1 MKTALITGASYG
13 IGETFARELAGRK
26 TNLILV
32 ARSEDKLQQ
41 LATELE
47 ERCQIEASVIAQ
59 DLTEP
64 AAGTKLFETVMQK
77 GLSVDLLINNAGFG
91 DYGNFA
97 DRELERQLDIVQL
110 NIKVLVELTHLFL
123 NQMRERRSGSI
134 INVSSI
140 AGFQPI
146 PYMSVYAASKAFVLS
161 FSEAIRAEN
170 KNTGVSIQVLC
181 PGPTE
186 SNFFD
191 NAKFPQ
197 SVAATSS
204 QNYASSEE
212 VVRDSLD
219 ALDKD
224 TSTVVTGG
232 LMNQVIVNLPRF
244 LPRNLVVNAIEKQFK
259 NI

>member
-13 IGETFARELAGRK
+13 IGAAFARELAARK

-47 ERCQIEASVIAQ
+47 ERHGIKAEAIAQ

-64 AAGTKLFETVMQK
+64 AAGTKLFESVAQK
-77 GLSVDLLINNAGFG
+77 GLTVDLLVNNAGFG
-91 DYGNFA
+91 DYGTFG
-97 DRELERQLDIVQL
+97 DRDLQRQLDMVQL
-110 NIKVLVELTHLFL
+110 NITVLVELTHLFL

-140 AGFQPI
+140 GGFQPM
-146 PYMSVYAASKAFVLS
+146 PYMSVYAASKAFVLN
-161 FSEAIRAEN
+161 FTEALRAEN
-170 KNTGVSIQVLC
+170 QNTGVTLQALC

-186 SNFFD
+186 SNFFE

-197 SVAATSS
+197 SVDATSS

-219 ALDKD
+219 ALDKNQ
-224 TSTVVTGG
+224 SNVVTGSFI
-232 LMNQVIVNLPRF
+232 NQVIVNLPRF
-244 LPRNLVVNAIEKQFK
+244 LPREMLVNTIEKQFR
-259 NI
+259 NS

>member
-13 IGETFARELAGRK
+13 IGAAFARELAGRK

-41 LATELE
+41 LATELQNKF
-47 ERCQIEASVIAQ
+47 QIEASVIVR
-59 DLTEP
+59 DLSEP
-64 AAGTKLFETVMQK
+64 AAGTKLFETITQK
-77 GLSVDLLINNAGFG
+77 GLSVDILINNAGFG
-91 DYGNFA
+91 DYGNFC
-97 DRELERQLDIVQL
+97 DRELERQLDMVQL

-161 FSEAIRAEN
+161 FTEALRAEN

-186 SNFFD
+186 SNFFE

-204 QNYASSEE
+204 GNYASSEE

-219 ALDKD
+219 ALEKNQ
-224 TSTVVTGG
+224 STVVTGSFF
-232 LMNQVIVNLPRF
+232 NQIIVNLPRF
-244 LPRNLVVNAIEKQFK
+244 LPREILVNAIEKQFK
-259 NI
+259 NT

>member
-13 IGETFARELAGRK
+13 IGATFARELAGRK
-26 TNLILV
+26 TDLILV

-41 LATELE
+41 LATELQE
-47 ERCQIEASVIAQ
+47 QHGIKAEAIAQ

-64 AAGTKLFETVMQK
+64 AAGTKLFESVTQK
-77 GLSVDLLINNAGFG
+77 GSTVDLLINNAGFG
-91 DYGNFA
+91 DYGIFV
-97 DRELERQLDIVQL
+97 DRDLQRQLDMVQL
-110 NIKVLVELTHLFL
+110 NIKVLVELTYLFL
-123 NQMRERRSGSI
+123 NQMRERSSGSI

-140 AGFQPI
+140 GGFQPI

-161 FSEAIRAEN
+161 FTEALRAEN
-170 KNTGVSIQVLC
+170 QNTGVTFQALC

-186 SNFFD
+186 SNFFE

-197 SVAATSS
+197 SVSATSS

-219 ALDKD
+219 ALEKNQ
-224 TSTVVTGG
+224 SNVVTGSFI
-232 LMNQVIVNLPRF
+232 NQVIVNLPRF
-244 LPRNLVVNAIEKQFK
+244 LPRELLVNAIEKQFRK
-259 NI
+259 S